1 MQHIEI
7 CLKHVKCFME
17 HTKCSVKTT
26 IESSNEGTIPEG

>member
-17 HTKCSVKTT
+17 HTKCGVKTT
-26 IESSNEGTIPEG
+26 IESSNEGTIPEV